1 MKIGMPDWPK
11 LEKPVVVEVDG
22 FWATWHG
29 GEYIDVYRSETGAQA
44 DARGENPPDGH
55 NAVAPINTTG
65 DEFDPE
71 TEDPEDYV
79 RTELRGWIRSE
90 GQYY

>member
-11 LEKPVVVEVDG
+11 LDEPVVVEVDG

-29 GEYIDVYRSETGAQA
+29 GEYIDVFRSEVGAKRA
-44 DARGENPPDGH
+44 ARNEHPGDGH
-55 NAVAPINTTG
+55 YAVSEVNTTG

-71 TEDPEDYV
+71 NPEDYV
-79 RTELRGWIRSE
+79 RTELRAWIRSE